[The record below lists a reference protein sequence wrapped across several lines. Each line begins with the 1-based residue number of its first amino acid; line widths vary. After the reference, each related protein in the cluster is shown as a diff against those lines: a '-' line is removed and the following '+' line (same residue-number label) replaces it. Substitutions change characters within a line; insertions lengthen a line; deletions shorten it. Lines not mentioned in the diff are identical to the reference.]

1 MPRPPKTK
9 ALEEALAKGQAARED
24 CAQAF
29 EGLLSQLDLA
39 HLSPLVPRLLSG
51 TGQLREI

>member
-39 HLSPLVPRLLSG
+39 HLSPLVPRPLSG
-51 TGQLREI
+51 MGQLREI